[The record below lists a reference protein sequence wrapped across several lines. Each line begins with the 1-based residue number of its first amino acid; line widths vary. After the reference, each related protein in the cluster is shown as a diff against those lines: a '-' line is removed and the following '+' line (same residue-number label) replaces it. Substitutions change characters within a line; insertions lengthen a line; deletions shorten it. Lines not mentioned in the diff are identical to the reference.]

1 MGVLNNM
8 GIIDMVRKFSE
19 KKSIDKQKFKEVETD
34 RKIERIL
41 NEREKSANERELE
54 KIMKQKR
61 EDNIKVQLDKIH
73 HQQNQEMWSSK
84 KKILNSGTPITRNDR
99 PILKEKNIFMDK
111 KNNIPFVKGGMY
123 FKR

>member
-1 MGVLNNM
+1 M

-19 KKSIDKQKFKEVETD
+19 KKSVDKKRFKEVETE

-41 NEREKSANERELE
+41 NDREKSSNERELE

-61 EDNIKVQLDKIH
+61 EDGIKAELDKIH
-73 HQQNQEMWSSK
+73 HSQNQEMWKSK
-84 KKILNSGTPITRNDR
+84 KSVMDGGTPITRNDR
-99 PILKEKNIFMDK
+99 PLLKEKNIFLNK
-111 KNNIPFVKGGMY
+111 KNNIPFVKGEQMF

>member
-1 MGVLNNM
+1 M

-19 KKSIDKQKFKEVETD
+19 KKSVDKKRFKEVETE

-41 NEREKSANERELE
+41 NDREKSANERELE
-54 KIMKQKR
+54 KYMKDKR
-61 EDNIKVQLDKIH
+61 EEQIKAQLDKIH
-73 HQQNQEMWSSK
+73 HSQNQEMWKSK
-84 KKILNSGTPITRNDR
+84 RSVMDGGTRITRNDR

-111 KNNIPFVKGGMY
+111 KNNIPFIKGEQGMF